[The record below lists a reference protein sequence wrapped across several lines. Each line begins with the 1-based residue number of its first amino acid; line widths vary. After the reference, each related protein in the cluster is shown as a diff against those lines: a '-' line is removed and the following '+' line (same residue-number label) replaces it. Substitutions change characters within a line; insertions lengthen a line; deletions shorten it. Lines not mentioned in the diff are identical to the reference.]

1 MRKDIFEVIKLK
13 KDFKLSTALTSFIM
27 LFSLTLY
34 GCGGATSKNEQSN
47 KNTTTEQKISKTEE
61 AQNQTPGNSAVESKI
76 SPQTQGQNQGTA
88 NDLHQRS
95 QKIANAVKTVSGVK
109 DAAVVITEKRALV
122 GVNIGNNVE
131 GNLTDKIKS
140 SVEAKVKE
148 TDKEI
153 DTVAVSADPD
163 LFSRI
168 SKIGQ
173 GIQAG
178 KPLSEFGNE
187 IKEIFNRIIPK

>member
-1 MRKDIFEVIKLK
+1 
-13 KDFKLSTALTSFIM
+13 M

-47 KNTTTEQKISKTEE
+47 KNTTTEQKIAKTEE

-76 SPQTQGQNQGTA
+76 SPQTQGQNQGTT
-88 NDLHQRS
+88 NDLHQRA
-95 QKIANAVKTVSGVK
+95 QKIASAVKTVDGVK
-109 DAAVVITEKRALV
+109 DATVVITEKRALV

-140 SVEAKVKE
+140 SVEAKVKA

-153 DTVAVSADPD
+153 ETVAVSADPD

-168 SKIGQ
+168 SKVGQ

-187 IKEIFNRIIPK
+187 IKEIFNRVVPK

>member
-1 MRKDIFEVIKLK
+1 MK
-13 KDFKLSTALTSFIM
+13 KFFKLSVASASFIM
-27 LFSLTLY
+27 LFSLVLY

-47 KNTTTEQKISKTEE
+47 KNTTTEQKIAKTEE
-61 AQNQTPGNSAVESKI
+61 AQNQTPGNKVAESKI
-76 SPQTQGQNQGTA
+76 SPQNQGQNQVTT
-88 NDLHQRS
+88 NNLHERA
-95 QKIANAVKTVSGVK
+95 QKIANAIKTVDGVK
-109 DAAVVITEKRALV
+109 DATVVISEKRALV

-140 SVEAKVKE
+140 SVEAKVKA

-153 DTVAVSADPD
+153 ETVAVSADPD

-168 SKIGQ
+168 SKVGQ

-187 IKEIFNRIIPK
+187 IKEIFNRVVPK

>member
-1 MRKDIFEVIKLK
+1 MK
-13 KDFKLSTALTSFIM
+13 KNFKLSIALTNFIM

-34 GCGGATSKNEQSN
+34 GCGGATSKNEQSK

-88 NDLHQRS
+88 NDLHERA
-95 QKIANAVKTVSGVK
+95 QKVANAVKAVDGIK
-109 DAAVVITEKRALV
+109 DATVVITEKRALV

-140 SVEAKVKE
+140 SVETKVKA

-153 DTVAVSADPD
+153 ETVAVSADPD
-163 LFSRI
+163 LFTRI
-168 SKIGQ
+168 SKVGQ

-187 IKEIFNRIIPK
+187 IKEIFNRVVPK